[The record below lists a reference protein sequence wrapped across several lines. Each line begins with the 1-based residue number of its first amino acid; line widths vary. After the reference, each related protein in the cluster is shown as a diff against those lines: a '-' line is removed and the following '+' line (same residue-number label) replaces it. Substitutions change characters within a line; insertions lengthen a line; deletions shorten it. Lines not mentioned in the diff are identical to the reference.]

1 MEAFPFQN
9 VSYNWPPTPHFLVA
23 CCRFQKKDWLLCLGI
38 FFILVRKGFP
48 HNEPLLGYQQVFFFT
63 FHSSQNYCFTLVDF
77 NLYYSTNVTQSSSKY
92 RQLCEMFTCWTVPM
106 SLDALVAA
114 AVVSWYVVVW
124 FATYWIILHSS
135 KALVVFTW
143 NVSVQFQV
151 GKLVAERALMLK
163 GFKVKYPQC
172 ELKGFNMKGPHW
184 YVMWKG
190 LKKLHCRS
198 KTSEIF
204 HKMELLTEA
213 CLHVCT
219 AEMQIFFLDS
229 ASAL

>member
-1 MEAFPFQN
+1 
-9 VSYNWPPTPHFLVA
+9 
-23 CCRFQKKDWLLCLGI
+23 
-38 FFILVRKGFP
+38 
-48 HNEPLLGYQQVFFFT
+48 
-63 FHSSQNYCFTLVDF
+63 
-77 NLYYSTNVTQSSSKY
+77 
-92 RQLCEMFTCWTVPM
+92 MFTCWTVPM

-163 GFKVKYPQC
+163 GFKVKDPQC
-172 ELKGFNMKGPHW
+172 ELKASTWKVHSEGAEKRELLTEAWCTPYW

>member
-1 MEAFPFQN
+1 MLQISEERLTF
-9 VSYNWPPTPHFLVA
+9 VSGY
-23 CCRFQKKDWLLCLGI
+23 
-38 FFILVRKGFP
+38 FFISVRKGFP

-77 NLYYSTNVTQSSSKY
+77 NLYYSTNATQSSSKY

-151 GKLVAERALMLK
+151 GKLVAKRALTLK
-163 GFKVKYPQC
+163 GFKVKDPQC
-172 ELKGFNMKGPHW
+172 ELKGFNMKGPQW
-184 YVMWKG
+184 SCWKEG
-190 LKKLHCRS
+190 IAHRS
-198 KTSEIF
+198 LVHTI
-204 HKMELLTEA
+204 L
-213 CLHVCT
+213 VCNVKGFEK
-219 AEMQIFFLDS
+219 A
-229 ASAL
+229 AL

>member
-1 MEAFPFQN
+1 MN
-9 VSYNWPPTPHFLVA
+9 HYWGTNK
-23 CCRFQKKDWLLCLGI
+23 C
-38 FFILVRKGFP
+38 
-48 HNEPLLGYQQVFFFT
+48 FFFT

-77 NLYYSTNVTQSSSKY
+77 NLYYSTNATQSSSKY

-151 GKLVAERALMLK
+151 GKLVAKRALTLK
-163 GFKVKYPQC
+163 GFKVKDPQC
-172 ELKGFNMKGPHW
+172 ELKGFNMKGPQW
-184 YVMWKG
+184 SCWKEG
-190 LKKLHCRS
+190 IAHRS
-198 KTSEIF
+198 LVHTILICNVKGFE
-204 HKMELLTEA
+204 KA
-213 CLHVCT
+213 
-219 AEMQIFFLDS
+219 
-229 ASAL
+229 AL